1 MNIRQ
6 IQCLVEAGK
15 ELNFTAAA
23 KNLFLTQPAVSRY
36 ITSLEEELG
45 TKLFIRKG
53 SRKVALTQCGQVYFE
68 FFLRSINELR
78 SIQERLCRSE
88 QDLRL
93 GYPAGW
99 NVSPFLRPVLDQL
112 CQAGPDW
119 SVSLT
124 CLEFQPLLQALQEDQ
139 LDVVL
144 TPEDYVAEKDA
155 ILELTQI
162 TIIQNVIPYSEN
174 LLNGTAHS
182 LADFA
187 GLDFFIPENGRA
199 QRLCQNVLRS
209 CAPCHF
215 TPKLVPKANM
225 ETVMACVENGLG
237 VAVLDEWCQI
247 LTHPGVHSFA
257 LDSRQTVC
265 LAWKA
270 GTEPSHMRSLQ
281 SALLDCFEQNSTMQQ
296 PV

>member
-36 ITSLEEELG
+36 ITGLEEELG

-53 SRKVALTQCGQVYFE
+53 SRKVALTQSGQVYFE
-68 FFLRSINELR
+68 FFQRSMSELENIR
-78 SIQERLCRSE
+78 EKLCNLVHH
-88 QDLRL
+88 LRL

-99 NVSPFLRPVLDQL
+99 NVSPFLHPVLERL
-112 CQAGPDW
+112 RRTGPNR
-119 SVSLT
+119 SVSLA
-124 CLEFQPLLQALQEDQ
+124 CLEYQPLFQALAEDQ
-139 LDVVL
+139 LDAVL
-144 TPEDYVAEKDA
+144 APEDWAAEQDA
-155 ILELTQI
+155 QLELARI
-162 TIIQNVIPYSEN
+162 TGIQRVVAYSEK
-174 LLNGTAHS
+174 LLDGAAQS

-187 GLDFFIPENGRA
+187 GLDFFVPDGEQAR
-199 QRLCQNVLRS
+199 RLCQSVLKS
-209 CAPCHF
+209 YAAGHF
-215 TPKLVPKANM
+215 IPRLVPRANT

-237 VAVLDEWCQI
+237 AAVLDEWCRV
-247 LTHPGVHSFA
+247 LTFPGVRCFA
-257 LDSRQTVC
+257 LDGRRQVC

-270 GTEPSHMRSLQ
+270 GAEPPHVRAVQ
-281 SALLDCFEQNSTMQQ
+281 GALLDCFEQNKL

>member
-53 SRKVALTQCGQVYFE
+53 SRKVALTQSGQVYFD
-68 FFLRSINELR
+68 FFLRSISELR
-78 SIQERLCRSE
+78 SIREKLCGSE
-88 QDLRL
+88 KHLRL

-99 NVSPFLRPVLDQL
+99 NASPFLRPVLERL
-112 CQAGPDW
+112 RRTGPDQ

-124 CLEFQPLLQALQEDQ
+124 CLEYQPLFQALSEDQ
-139 LDVVL
+139 LDAVL
-144 TPEDYVAEKDA
+144 APEDYAAEQA
-155 ILELTQI
+155 AHLELARI
-162 TIIQNVIPYSEN
+162 TGIRRVIAYSEK
-174 LLNGTAHS
+174 LLDGAAHS

-187 GLDFFIPENGRA
+187 GLDFFVPDGEQAR
-199 QRLCQNVLRS
+199 RLCQNVLKL
-209 CAPCHF
+209 CAAGHF
-215 TPKLVPKANM
+215 MPRLVPRANT

-237 VAVLDEWCQI
+237 AAVLDEWCRVLI
-247 LTHPGVHSFA
+247 HPGVRCFA
-257 LDSRQTVC
+257 LDGRQQVC

-270 GTEPSHMRSLQ
+270 GTEPPHARAVQ
-281 SALLDCFEQNSTMQQ
+281 SALLDYFEHNKL

>member
-36 ITSLEEELG
+36 ITSLEDELG

-53 SRKVALTQCGQVYFE
+53 SRKVALTQSGQVYFE

-78 SIQERLCRSE
+78 GIREKLCSSE
-88 QDLRL
+88 KHLRL

-99 NVSPFLRPVLDQL
+99 SVSPFL
-112 CQAGPDW
+112 GPAMERLRRADPDR

-124 CLEFQPLLQALQEDQ
+124 CLEPQRLLQALQENQ
-139 LDVVL
+139 LDAVL
-144 TPEDYVAEKDA
+144 TPEDYAAEKGA
-155 ILELTQI
+155 GLELTRVAV
-162 TIIQNVIPYSEN
+162 IQRVIAYSER
-174 LLNGTAHS
+174 LLDGAARS
-182 LADFA
+182 PADFA
-187 GLDFFIPENGRA
+187 GLDFFVPEDERA
-199 QRLCQNVLRS
+199 RRLCQSVLNS
-209 CAPCHF
+209 CAPGSF
-215 TPKLVPKANM
+215 LPRLVPRANT

-237 VAVLDEWCQI
+237 AAVLDEWCRI
-247 LTHPGVHSFA
+247 LAHPDIHSFA

-265 LAWKA
+265 LAWRA
-270 GTEPSHMRSLQ
+270 GTEPPHGRALQ
-281 SALLDCFEQNSTMQQ
+281 SALLDFFEQK
-296 PV
+296 